1 MKKNIIYLLILS
13 LGIFAFSC
21 DPDDP
26 TPEPIQQAPSIDQT
40 INAIS
45 EYALVN
51 KIFEVKNAKTKCSYN
66 YS

>member
-40 INAIS
+40 INAIQNM
-45 EYALVN
+45 LW
-51 KIFEVKNAKTKCSYN
+51 
-66 YS
+66 